1 MLLHRSEKTLRNWR
15 TDLVGPRYRKRGGKV
30 RYAIED
36 LVAWNTECPDAHL

>member
-15 TDLVGPRYRKRGGKV
+15 TDLVGPRYRKRGGM